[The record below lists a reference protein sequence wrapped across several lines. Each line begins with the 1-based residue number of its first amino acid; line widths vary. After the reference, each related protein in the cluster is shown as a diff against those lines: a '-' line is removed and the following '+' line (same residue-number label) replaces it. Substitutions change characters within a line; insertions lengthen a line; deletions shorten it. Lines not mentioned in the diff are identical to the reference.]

1 MFNNF
6 SQLLLGWLLVVIGVL
21 VGSVACFIVVAVLIG
36 AVIFKHKTLSSKIIF
51 PLYILACMTSPAVPQ
66 EPLENRNPIYEGPLY
81 ENMEESPG
89 TSLPPPPPSARRRGS
104 VSRSVDNV
112 YHSSPVPI
120 PTGPETEG
128 LYAELLAAKKQESQT
143 RAPGDGEE
151 ETYTIMRPAG
161 HAARD
166 GFNIDPY
173 VEERAAWIGNRK

>member
-1 MFNNF
+1 
-6 SQLLLGWLLVVIGVL
+6 
-21 VGSVACFIVVAVLIG
+21 
-36 AVIFKHKTLSSKIIF
+36 
-51 PLYILACMTSPAVPQ
+51 
-66 EPLENRNPIYEGPLY
+66 
-81 ENMEESPG
+81 MEESPG
-89 TSLPPPPPSARRRGS
+89 TSLPPPPSARRRGS

-151 ETYTIMRPAG
+151 ETYTIMSPAG

-166 GFNIDPY
+166 GFSIDPY

>member
-1 MFNNF
+1 
-6 SQLLLGWLLVVIGVL
+6 
-21 VGSVACFIVVAVLIG
+21 
-36 AVIFKHKTLSSKIIF
+36 
-51 PLYILACMTSPAVPQ
+51 MTSPAVPQ

-89 TSLPPPPPSARRRGS
+89 TSLPPPPSAMRRGS

-143 RAPGDGEE
+143 RVPGGEEE
-151 ETYTIMRPAG
+151 ETYTIMSPAG

-166 GFNIDPY
+166 GLNSTPNYTED
-173 VEERAAWIGNRK
+173 RAAWIGKRK